1 MRLTLTIVFSLL
13 HLISYCN
20 QIRNLPNKD
29 YGINWYTDSDGLPQ
43 NSVKQIFKDPY
54 GFIWLLTQNGLVR
67 YDGRNFRVFNSKNTS
82 IHNNRMM
89 YALGKPAKDSIF
101 VYNDFGEALLISQR
115 NARTQEQ
122 NITDLPYS
130 LVSTPEI
137 NSTDSAYIRKKKHI
151 IPASGS
157 DYYIIGHD
165 TVTHHNDKTSETS
178 DIYFPHNSSGYF
190 FTIGSSLY
198 YLEKNGKYTR
208 IHDGKTFHAKTEVPT
223 GDENITGIIYNTI
236 SRQTFVHTRKN
247 LYLLQIKKSKL
258 HLEEILSDFD
268 FGPDNSIFSAYYDSY
283 LKIIYLGSKTKGLG
297 IIKKHNFKSVNT
309 WNTDRVQYALTNYT
323 SNKILTATGAII
335 NVGSIAGKKL
345 DAPWDSDK
353 HSLMMDKQGDIWTKN
368 QNHLYRFRKET
379 NYQEFRQW
387 VLPYPIEQLYKGV
400 DDKIWIAMHL
410 NNDKRKASESSLY
423 YLDSADPKC
432 VPKPYKKLSFS
443 VQYMLQTTDST
454 LWLGSLKGLYKI
466 NLTTGRP
473 DNVNGLNNKQV
484 TSLYASAPD
493 EIWITTSTKGIFLY
507 KNGVLTGFP
516 PDRKGYMLSSH
527 CIVEDNEGYLWI
539 STGKG
544 LFQASKKK
552 MLDYASGKMKQVYY
566 HYYDKSSGFLS
577 NEFTGGCEPCGIKL
591 KNGHMALPS
600 LNGIVIFDP
609 KKVRPELPNGTIY
622 IDEVR
627 TVEGLLPV
635 DQDTLML
642 NRNFGRV
649 HIHLATPYYDNP
661 YNLNMEFKLEDE
673 NTKNWEY
680 IEDGQTITF
689 SQLPPGQHTLVIRK
703 MNSFYSYYINKRIT
717 LVVPPYFWETD
728 WFYVLLCLAIPVV
741 IFYSVKLRI
750 KYVRYK
756 NALLKK
762 KIIESTRHLR
772 NTIRTLRITKD
783 KLKQQTA
790 IQEKLI
796 ASISHDIR
804 SPLRFM
810 VDTGEY
816 LYANYDTGNKKMI
829 REGIRS
835 MYTASVKIHEF
846 ISEILDYSKARMYE
860 GIGNTS
866 RESYD
871 LQHLIGE
878 KISLFTEIANSQRT
892 RIYNYVPYNF
902 TTLVNKHLLSIIIH
916 NLLDNAVKNTH
927 NGKITLY
934 AFIRE
939 KKLRIVIEDTGKGI
953 TQKQLQYYQSLVNP
967 REEQHISLDTPSKSL
982 GIKIILDLLIILNG
996 KIDIKSTINKGTRIT
1011 LIFPME
1017 DQ

>member
-1 MRLTLTIVFSLL
+1 MRLTLTILSSLL
-13 HLISYCN
+13 YLISYSN
-20 QIRNLPNKD
+20 QVRDLPTKD

-43 NSVKQIFKDPY
+43 NSVKHIFKDTY

-89 YALGKPAKDSIF
+89 YALGVPDKDSIF
-101 VYNDFGEALLISQR
+101 VYNEFGETLLISQR
-115 NARTQEQ
+115 KAETLQQ
-122 NITDLPYS
+122 NILDLPHP
-130 LVSTPEI
+130 LISTPEI
-137 NSTDSAYIRKKKHI
+137 NSTDSTNIRGKKYV
-151 IPASGS
+151 IPASGNNH
-157 DYYIIGHD
+157 YTVTND
-165 TVTHHNDKTSETS
+165 TVSHYNNNSRRTSEV
-178 DIYFPHNSSGYF
+178 YFPHNASGYF
-190 FTIGSSLY
+190 FTVGDSLY
-198 YLEKNGKYTR
+198 HLEKDGEYTR
-208 IHDGKTFHAKTEVPT
+208 IYGGRTVHEKTEVPA
-223 GDENITGIIYNTI
+223 GDENITGIIYNNIT
-236 SRQTFVHTRKN
+236 RQTFLHTRKS
-247 LYLLQIKKSKL
+247 LYLLQVKNSKL
-258 HLEEILSDFD
+258 RLERILPDFD
-268 FGPDNSIFSAYYDSY
+268 FGPENSIISAYYDSF

-297 IIKKHNFKSVNT
+297 IIKKHNFKNINT
-309 WNTDRVQYALTNYT
+309 WDTDRVQHALTNYT
-323 SNKILTATGAII
+323 SNKILTATGAVI
-335 NVGSIAGKKL
+335 NVDNIAGEKL
-345 DAPWDSDK
+345 NGTWDSDK
-353 HSLMMDKQGDIWTKN
+353 YSLITDKQGDIWTKN
-368 QNHLYRFRKET
+368 QNHLYRFSKDTDYR
-379 NYQEFRQW
+379 EFRQW
-387 VLPYPIEQLYKGV
+387 VLPYSIEQLYKGAH
-400 DDKIWIAMHL
+400 DRIWIAMHL
-410 NNDKRKASESSLY
+410 SNDEHKASESAVY
-423 YLDSADPKC
+423 YLDSADPEC
-432 VPKPYKKLSFS
+432 APKSYRKFNFS
-443 VQYMLQTTDST
+443 VQYILQTTDTT
-454 LWLGSLKGLYKI
+454 LWLGSLRGLHKL
-466 NLTTGRP
+466 NLATGRCSTI
-473 DNVNGLNNKQV
+473 DGLNNKQV
-484 TSLYASAPD
+484 TSLYASAPA
-493 EIWITTSTKGIFLY
+493 EIWVTTSTKGIFLY
-507 KNGVLTGFP
+507 QNGKLTGFP
-516 PDRKGYMLSSH
+516 SDRKGYMLSSH

-539 STGKG
+539 TTGKG
-544 LFQASKKK
+544 LFQAAKKK
-552 MLDYASGKMKQVYY
+552 MLDYASGKMEQVYY

-577 NEFTGGCEPCGIKL
+577 NEFTGGCEPCGIRL
-591 KNGHMALPS
+591 QNGHVALPS

-609 KKVRPELPNGTIY
+609 KKVKPELPNGTMY

-627 TVEGLLPV
+627 TAEGILPV
-635 DQDTLML
+635 DQDTLRL
-642 NRNFGRV
+642 SRNFGRIY
-649 HIHLATPYYDNP
+649 IHLATPYYDNP
-661 YNLNMEFKLEDE
+661 YNLNMEFQLEDE
-673 NTKNWEY
+673 DTKNWED

-703 MNSFYSYYINKRIT
+703 MNSFYSYYIHKRIT
-717 LVVPPYFWETD
+717 LIVPPYVWETD
-728 WFYVLLCLAIPVV
+728 WFYILLYLAIPVV
-741 IFYSVKLRI
+741 IFYSIKLRI

-860 GIGNTS
+860 GIGNTP

-892 RIYNYVPYNF
+892 RIYNYIPYNF
-902 TTLVNKHLLSIIIH
+902 TTWVNKHLLSIIIH

-953 TQKQLQYYQSLVNP
+953 SQKQLQYYQSLMNP
-967 REEQHISLDTPSKSL
+967 HEEQQISLDTPNKSL

-996 KIDIKSTINKGTRIT
+996 KIDIKSTVNKGTRIT
-1011 LIFPME
+1011 LLFPVE
-1017 DQ
+1017 AE